1 MRISDWISDVCSSD
15 LDLLDQIEADPG
27 RIHEMPGSDSGLAL
41 ADAAEAYAAT
51 LRAEGGGKFDVLF
64 LGVGPDGHIAS
75 PFPGSGAVTTTGP
88 PPVPVTPPPT
98 PPPQRT
104 RPPPEAPHPSAPGGV
119 FASRAPQAHAAPPA

>member
-75 PFPGSGAVTTTGP
+75 LFPGSEAVTTTGALT
-88 PPVPVTPPPT
+88 VPVSDRSEEHTSEL
-98 PPPQRT
+98 QSLMRISY
-104 RPPPEAPHPSAPGGV
+104 AV
-119 FASRAPQAHAAPPA
+119 FCLN